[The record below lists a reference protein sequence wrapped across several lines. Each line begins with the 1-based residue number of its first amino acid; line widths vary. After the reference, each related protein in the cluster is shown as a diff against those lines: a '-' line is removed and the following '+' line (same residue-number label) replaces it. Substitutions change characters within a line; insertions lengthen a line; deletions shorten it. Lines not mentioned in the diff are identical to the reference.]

1 MWRVCLERN
10 IEKYFRSVF
19 LVWISTYVLK
29 MSTLKKWNKRNA
41 NYFHV
46 LFYCT
51 KDKTVWMTLVYT
63 SILFF
68 HVQLISFGK
77 VLMRKHLF
85 VYVMDILKKIFL
97 KKNGIRQTLKKGWW
111 NKFVIET
118 MNQSHIQTAM
128 LIHVYIRSQ
137 STAFRSPFV
146 VTLEVAFFNRKRII
160 WISEEKFKVYDK
172 FWVIKPWTSK

>member
-85 VYVMDILKKIFL
+85 VYVMDILKKFFL
-97 KKNGIRQTLKKGWW
+97 KRMAYVRPWKKVG
-111 NKFVIET
+111 ET
-118 MNQSHIQTAM
+118 NLS
-128 LIHVYIRSQ
+128 LR
-137 STAFRSPFV
+137 
-146 VTLEVAFFNRKRII
+146 L
-160 WISEEKFKVYDK
+160 
-172 FWVIKPWTSK
+172 WTSPIYKPPCLYMYISDPKVLLSVLHLLLH